1 MNSPTPTENNST
13 IILEVDPINNKIR
26 FERKA
31 NKPDVQDFRICAVE
45 FLDNDQWQRFINNM
59 LDDYDF
65 IDKHSQR
72 LCVGSDEVTNALL
85 VVNRQ
90 GEDGVLVN
98 SEGSAY
104 ARYSAYL
111 PFAGHLLDYYVNMI
125 ADYCVTEGTM
135 NTSDGVWAISFDE
148 VYEHLNVD
156 IVEDSGLDEL
166 VLRELQMRDEV
177 AEAIQTED
185 GFEITYHLE
194 HCPQCN
200 AGGIEAGFSLLSLLG
215 CTLQDVHFIEKDGS
229 DIVASITELNANMIT
244 EQGREEWADVL
255 STKVGKIFN
264 HQGQIMIELEDCDKL
279 RLQSFAYASHGL
291 AENSS
296 AWFKDPEEPQSPL
309 SKDQYEVVD
318 QDEFEVAYAKH
329 ILWLNDVPGGKQ
341 LDFSGCWLDGVNM
354 ANRKLLNANI
364 TDCVLTNVNMDS
376 AELCFANFSGSYLEN
391 CSMKYTTA
399 DEINMRST
407 TFKNCDLSYILLMH
421 GNFAHATFYK
431 SDLFNCGIGNTCF
444 EGTRFVNTPTA
455 NESIDL
461 DFKIT
466 DAEWVASNEGQVMQ

>member
-1 MNSPTPTENNST
+1 M
-13 IILEVDPINNKIR
+13 
-26 FERKA
+26 
-31 NKPDVQDFRICAVE
+31 
-45 FLDNDQWQRFINNM
+45 
-59 LDDYDF
+59 
-65 IDKHSQR
+65 
-72 LCVGSDEVTNALL
+72 
-85 VVNRQ
+85 NRQ
-90 GEDGVLVN
+90 GEDGILVN

-125 ADYCVTEGTM
+125 ADYCVTEGTQ

-185 GFEITYHLE
+185 SFEITYHLE

-264 HQGQIMIELEDCDKL
+264 HQGQIMIELEDFDKL

-296 AWFKDPEEPQSPL
+296 AWFKDPDEPKP
-309 SKDQYEVVD
+309 DFTTNHYEVVD
-318 QDEFEVAYAKH
+318 QDEFEIAYAKH
-329 ILWLNDVPGGKQ
+329 ILWLNDLPGGKQ
-341 LDFSGCWLDGVNM
+341 LDMSVCHLDGINL
-354 ANRKLLNANI
+354 ANRKLLNAN
-364 TDCVLTNVNMDS
+364 
-376 AELCFANFSGSYLEN
+376 FSD
-391 CSMKYTTA
+391 A
-399 DEINMRST
+399 
-407 TFKNCDLSYILLMH
+407 LL
-421 GNFAHATFYK
+421 
-431 SDLFNCGIGNTCF
+431 
-444 EGTRFVNTPTA
+444 VTPPDGRT
-455 NESIDL
+455 
-461 DFKIT
+461 
-466 DAEWVASNEGQVMQ
+466 